1 MPLTNASSRMKALL
15 FTLVRA
21 FEFSLAIPVEKI
33 EKRSNVVTRPYVVDD
48 KGAGSQMPLILK
60 VYRDSA

>member
-1 MPLTNASSRMKALL
+1 MKALL

-48 KGAGSQMPLILK
+48 KVAGSQMPLIVK